1 MLDGSWQ
8 EIGKIRLEVEEQAT
22 YQKDGDY
29 GTGHPASRIPAIWSA
44 CSIPV
49 GG

>member
-22 YQKDGDY
+22 YQKDGAY
-29 GTGHPASRIPAIWSA
+29 GTGHPASAIWSA